1 MNVKKYTITP
11 CKIKNLF
18 QINKYSENGVLVESF
33 KENNGGLYS
42 LRKTLE
48 IEGHVLIKGV

>member
-18 QINKYSENGVLVESF
+18 QVNKYNENGVLVESF
-33 KENNGGLYS
+33 KENYGGLYS

-48 IEGHVLIKGV
+48 IEGYILIKGV

>member
-11 CKIKNLF
+11 CKVKNLF
-18 QINKYSENGVLVESF
+18 QINKYNENGALVESF
-33 KENNGGLYS
+33 KENYGGLCS

-48 IEGHVLIKGV
+48 IEGYVLIKGV

>member
-11 CKIKNLF
+11 CKVKNLF
-18 QINKYSENGVLVESF
+18 QINKYNENGMLVESF
-33 KENNGGLYS
+33 KENYGGLCS

-48 IEGHVLIKGV
+48 IEGYVLIKGV